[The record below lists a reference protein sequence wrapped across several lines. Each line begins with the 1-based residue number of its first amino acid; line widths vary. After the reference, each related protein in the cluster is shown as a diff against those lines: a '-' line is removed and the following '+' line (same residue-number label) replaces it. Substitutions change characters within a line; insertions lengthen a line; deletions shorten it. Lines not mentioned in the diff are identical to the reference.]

1 MVFCVMDIGFF
12 YSLFWSY
19 SWKLLA
25 EVNIAQYIGNNIWDN
40 SEVTAWQ

>member
-19 SWKLLA
+19 SRKLLA